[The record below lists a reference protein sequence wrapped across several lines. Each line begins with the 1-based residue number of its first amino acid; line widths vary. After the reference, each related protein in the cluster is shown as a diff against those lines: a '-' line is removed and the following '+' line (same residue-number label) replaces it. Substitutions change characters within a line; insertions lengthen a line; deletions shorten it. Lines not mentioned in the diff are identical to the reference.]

1 MRKEITVK
9 ELAALVDGK
18 IVGDEG
24 TVLKSLS
31 SLKDAG
37 AGDISFLANKKYA
50 SKAQT
55 SRASAII
62 AGEDFNE
69 KPKDGQSFIICKNPN
84 GAFSKAISFFAPPPI
99 KFTPGIHPQASVAK
113 SAKIGGNV
121 HIGACAVIDEDAE
134 IGDDSAVCA
143 GTYVGHFTKIGSKC
157 LIYPN
162 VSIRERC
169 IVGNRVIIHSGTVI
183 GSDGFGFEAGPAGIV
198 KIPQVGIVQIDDD
211 VEIGANC
218 SLDRARFGRTWLK
231 RGVKLDNMVHL
242 AHNVIIG
249 EFSMLIGQSGVAGST
264 EIGRGVIIAAQ
275 AGINGH
281 ITIGDGARVAGTAG
295 VLKDV
300 QPGESVVG
308 TPAESPRDF
317 LERITLPKKVQRL
330 SLAVK
335 SLEAKLAAME
345 LNGQRPQSEL

>member
-1 MRKEITVK
+1 MVKEITVK
-9 ELAALVDGK
+9 ELAALVEGK
-18 IVGDEG
+18 TVGDDSI
-24 TVLKSLS
+24 VLKSLS

-37 AGDISFLANKKYA
+37 AGDISFLANKKYTA
-50 SKAQT
+50 KAQI
-55 SRASAII
+55 SKASAII
-62 AGEDFNE
+62 AGEDFTE
-69 KPKDGQSFIICKNPN
+69 KPKDGQAFIICKNPN
-84 GAFSKAISFFAPPPI
+84 SSFSKAIAFFAPPPI

-113 SAKIGGNV
+113 SAKIGENV
-121 HIGACAVIDEDAE
+121 HVGACAVIDEEAE
-134 IGDDSAVCA
+134 IGDDSVVCA
-143 GTYVGHFTKIGSKC
+143 GTYVGHFTKIGAKC

-169 IVGNRVIIHSGTVI
+169 IIGNRVIIHSGTVI
-183 GSDGFGFEAGPAGIV
+183 GSDGFGFEAGPSGIV

-242 AHNVIIG
+242 AHNVVVG

-300 QPGESVVG
+300 PPGESVVG

-317 LERITLPKKVQRL
+317 MERIVLPKKVNRL
-330 SLAVK
+330 AQAVK
-335 SLEAKLAAME
+335 AIEAKLAAME
-345 LNGQRPQSEL
+345 SGGNASHQ

>member
-1 MRKEITVK
+1 MGKEITVK

-18 IVGDEG
+18 AVGDEKI
-24 TVLKSLS
+24 VLKALS

-37 AGDISFLANKKYA
+37 AGDISFLANKKYT

-55 SRASAII
+55 SKASVII
-62 AGEDFNE
+62 AGEDFME
-69 KPKDGQSFIICKNPN
+69 KPKDGQAFIICKNPN
-84 GAFSKAISFFAPPPI
+84 SAFSKAISFFAPPPI
-99 KFTPGIHPQASVAK
+99 KFAPGIHPQASVAK
-113 SAKIGGNV
+113 SAKIGKNV
-121 HIGACAVIDEDAE
+121 HVGACAVIDEEAE
-134 IGDDSAVCA
+134 IGDESAVCA
-143 GTYVGHFTKIGSKC
+143 GTYVGHFTKIGAKC
-157 LIYPN
+157 LVYPN

-169 IVGNRVIIHSGTVI
+169 IIGNRVIIHSGTVI
-183 GSDGFGFEAGPAGIV
+183 GSDGFGFEAGPTGIV

-218 SLDRARFGRTWLK
+218 SLDRARFGKTWLK

-242 AHNVIIG
+242 AHNVVIG

-300 QPGESVVG
+300 LPGESVVG

-317 LERITLPKKVQRL
+317 LERITLPKKVQKL
-330 SLAVK
+330 SLAIK
-335 SLEAKLAAME
+335 DLEAKLATMKSD
-345 LNGQRPQSEL
+345 GQKPQL

>member
-1 MRKEITVK
+1 MGKEITVK
-9 ELAALVDGK
+9 ELAALIDGK
-18 IVGDEG
+18 IVGEEN

-37 AGDISFLANKKYA
+37 TGDISFLANKKYTA
-50 SKAQT
+50 KAQKT
-55 SRASAII
+55 KASVVI
-62 AGEDFNE
+62 AGEDFTE
-69 KPKDGQSFIICKNPN
+69 KPKEGQSFIICKNPN
-84 GAFSKAISFFAPPPI
+84 GAFSKAIDFFAPPSI

-113 SAKIGGNV
+113 SAKIGKNV
-121 HIGACAVIDEDAE
+121 HIGACAVIDEEVE
-134 IGDDSAVCA
+134 IGDESVVCA

-183 GSDGFGFEAGPAGIV
+183 GSDGFGFEAGPTGIV

-242 AHNVIIG
+242 AHNVVIG

-300 QPGESVVG
+300 APGESVVG

-317 LERITLPKKVQRL
+317 LERITLPKKVQKL
-330 SLAVK
+330 SQTVKDLA
-335 SLEAKLAAME
+335 ARLAAME
-345 LNGQRPQSEL
+345 SGGQKL

>member
-1 MRKEITVK
+1 MGKEITVK
-9 ELAALVDGK
+9 ELAALIDGK
-18 IVGDEG
+18 IVGEEN

-37 AGDISFLANKKYA
+37 TGDISFLANKKYTA
-50 SKAQT
+50 KAQKT
-55 SRASAII
+55 KASVVI
-62 AGEDFNE
+62 AGEDFTE
-69 KPKDGQSFIICKNPN
+69 EPKEGQSFIICKNPN
-84 GAFSKAISFFAPPPI
+84 GAFSKAIDFFAPPPI
-99 KFTPGIHPQASVAK
+99 KFAPGIHPQASVAK
-113 SAKIGGNV
+113 SAKIGKNV
-121 HIGACAVIDEDAE
+121 HIGACAVIDEEVE
-134 IGDDSAVCA
+134 IGDESVVCA
-143 GTYVGHFTKIGSKC
+143 GTYVGHFTRIGSKC

-169 IVGNRVIIHSGTVI
+169 IVGNRVIIHSGTVL
-183 GSDGFGFEAGPAGIV
+183 GSDGFGFEAGPTGIV

-242 AHNVIIG
+242 AHNVVIG

-300 QPGESVVG
+300 APGESVVG

-317 LERITLPKKVQRL
+317 LERITLPKKVQKL
-330 SLAVK
+330 SQTVKDLA
-335 SLEAKLAAME
+335 ARIAAME
-345 LNGQRPQSEL
+345 SSGQKT